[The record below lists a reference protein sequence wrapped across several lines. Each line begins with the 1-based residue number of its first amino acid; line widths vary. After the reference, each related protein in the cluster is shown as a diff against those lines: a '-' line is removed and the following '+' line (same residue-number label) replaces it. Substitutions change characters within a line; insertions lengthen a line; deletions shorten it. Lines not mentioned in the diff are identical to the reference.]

1 MVSIITVAQDALIL
15 SSLYALVA
23 VGFTLIFGVGN
34 VLNLAHGASITLG
47 AFAGNY
53 AAQVM
58 DLGVPGAV
66 VAALVVPA
74 LFGAILY
81 LGPIRR
87 VQDYPILVM
96 IMTLVT
102 AVIVETLFLRVDVP
116 VSQTSIQLVSGSTPE
131 IMGQSIQYNSL
142 VLFVVSWLLLI
153 MMFLYITKTDTG
165 RAILATSQDRKGAF
179 LVGIDSTRIN
189 LWMWL
194 LAAML
199 AGIAGLF
206 LASNGEAVTW
216 DMGRQPLILSF
227 AIVVLGGLGSIK
239 GSVIGA
245 YLIGSLEILTTN
257 FVDARLAGLAPL
269 VVLLLVLFV
278 RPAGLYGQEVEA

>member
-1 MVSIITVAQDALIL
+1 
-15 SSLYALVA
+15 
-23 VGFTLIFGVGN
+23 
-34 VLNLAHGASITLG
+34 
-47 AFAGNY
+47 
-53 AAQVM
+53 
-58 DLGVPGAV
+58 
-66 VAALVVPA
+66 
-74 LFGAILY
+74 
-81 LGPIRR
+81 
-87 VQDYPILVM
+87 
-96 IMTLVT
+96 
-102 AVIVETLFLRVDVP
+102 
-116 VSQTSIQLVSGSTPE
+116 
-131 IMGQSIQYNSL
+131 
-142 VLFVVSWLLLI
+142 